1 MAIAFQLVSKRVA
14 LSKIYKSDMRFM
26 SGESMDGWLVEI

>member
-14 LSKIYKSDMRFM
+14 LSKIDIPDVGFI
-26 SGESMDGWLVEI
+26 SGELMDGWLVEI